1 MTEPPINSVEALE
14 RRIDDL
20 AIVYVAVAKD
30 RERMTLLER
39 ARELNRLTDRIIRL
53 DARLD
58 RARQARD
65 TADVLL
71 DLAETPVEEETGA

>member
-1 MTEPPINSVEALE
+1 MSEPINSPEALE

-30 RERMTLLER
+30 RDTMTLFER

-53 DARLD
+53 DARLE
-58 RARQARD
+58 RARRAEA
-65 TADVLL
+65 TAGVLL
-71 DLAETPVEEETGA
+71 DAAEAPFEETGA